1 MDITDE
7 HFRAIGRIAVQ
18 FGALEIVLDN
28 FIGLMIG
35 DIDLGEIVS
44 RSIDSFEKRW
54 HLMRSIFDRKYGGAE
69 LQERLAMLSKRVDAI
84 KQHRN
89 LVVHSWWIA
98 QESTPE
104 LAFRILR
111 KDRNVKNIIGFTV
124 PELDGVADDIRR
136 VISDFLQLSAEALG
150 VE

>member
-69 LQERLAMLSKRVDAI
+69 LQERLAVLSKRVDAI

-98 QESTPE
+98 QEALLSWPS
-104 LAFRILR
+104 
-111 KDRNVKNIIGFTV
+111 GF
-124 PELDGVADDIRR
+124 
-136 VISDFLQLSAEALG
+136 
-150 VE
+150 